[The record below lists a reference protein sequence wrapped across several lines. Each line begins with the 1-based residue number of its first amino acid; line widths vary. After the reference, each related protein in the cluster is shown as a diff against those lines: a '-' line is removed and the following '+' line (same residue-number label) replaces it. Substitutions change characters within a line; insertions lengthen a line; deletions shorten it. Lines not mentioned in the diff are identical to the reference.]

1 MKILIVSD
9 FRSEIYEKAFYK
21 SFKKLGSETYQFS
34 RVKYYKWYLNNS
46 NNSVIKSI
54 YYKIQNKFLF
64 GSVIY
69 KINKDLLSFCKK
81 IEPNLILVYVVYVY
95 FQEL

>member
-1 MKILIVSD
+1 MLLNQSIIKFKIS
-9 FRSEIYEKAFYK
+9 FY
-21 SFKKLGSETYQFS
+21 
-34 RVKYYKWYLNNS
+34 
-46 NNSVIKSI
+46 
-54 YYKIQNKFLF
+54 F